1 MGFSLRRTG
10 MTLIEIMMSV
20 MILGLG
26 LLGILSVIPFIEFHS
41 ARIVESD
48 FTAAAG
54 KNALAVIRSHGWEKP
69 ANWQQYSDPATL
81 TDNMVV
87 DNFTVPR
94 FFDIFGEHG
103 VGASRFPN
111 WVIELG
117 LSEVQASKTGS
128 NFIPHVYPTGA
139 YGAFDN
145 SGTFV
150 PPTASA
156 KDVCR
161 AKDDIVVERDENSPS
176 RPRLLLDESGETNRP
191 EFTGAYSWAA
201 LMTPIASDPAQSYTE
216 FTFPGNRR
224 IVDNGI
230 PRAEVAMKVDVLVF
244 RGRDSLDDY
253 DSIVGNLTG
262 VGGTGYLGG
271 LVEVESHAPA
281 EFEKSL
287 NSSTHI
293 LLIGPSD
300 QSESNDQAPLFS
312 AWYKISSHHR
322 DGRLFT
328 LTLSGP
334 TLPACWLEGADYDC
348 SADVRAVLFRNLRGV
363 FTQTIPISESE

>member
-1 MGFSLRRTG
+1 MKKGMSRTG

-41 ARIVESD
+41 ARVVESD
-48 FTAAAG
+48 YTAAAG
-54 KNALAVIRSHGWEKP
+54 TNAIAVIRSHGWEKP
-69 ANWQQYSDPATL
+69 ANWEQYSNPATL
-81 TDNMVV
+81 TDGMVV

-94 FFDIFGEHG
+94 FFDIIGEHE
-103 VGASRFPN
+103 VGEDGFPV
-111 WVIELG
+111 WAIELG
-117 LSEVQASKTGS
+117 LSDVQISKTGLDV
-128 NFIPHVYPTGA
+128 IPHVYPTGA
-139 YGAFDN
+139 YGVIDN
-145 SGTFV
+145 KTFV
-150 PPTASA
+150 PPPISV
-156 KDVCR
+156 KDKCR
-161 AKDDIVVERDENSPS
+161 AKDDIVVERDENSSS
-176 RPRLLLDESGETNRP
+176 RPRLLLGETGKTSQP

-216 FTFPGNRR
+216 FTFPGNHR
-224 IVDNGI
+224 IIYNGI

-244 RGRDSLDDY
+244 RGRESLDSY
-253 DSIVGNLTG
+253 DSIVGNLAG
-262 VGGTGYLGG
+262 IGGAGYLGG
-271 LVEVESHAPA
+271 SVKIESDAPT

-300 QSESNDQAPLFS
+300 QSESNDQASLFS

-322 DGRLFT
+322 DGRLFA

-334 TLPACWLEGADYDC
+334 TLPACWLEGANYDR